1 FRKKILESQMMS
13 PKTTTETHLE
23 GLRRH
28 ESSVGFDKSLD
39 NPWRG
44 AEAFHFFMLAQ
55 RQLYEENLHD
65 ALNTSCR
72 LMEYD
77 DILDKKEVYSLIALT
92 AFYVGNYQMC
102 SKAFSKLES
111 LESIS
116 SQEREAYKNLA
127 ISIFVKHP
135 PKSGIKSPEHK
146 CPNCSGTIHEW

>member
-1 FRKKILESQMMS
+1 VEAIELYHKAQKYTESAKILSKMAQDSSKRPLRAKILYVLSALDMEKFRKKILESQMMS

-92 AFYVGNYQMC
+92 
-102 SKAFSKLES
+102 
-111 LESIS
+111 
-116 SQEREAYKNLA
+116 
-127 ISIFVKHP
+127 
-135 PKSGIKSPEHK
+135 
-146 CPNCSGTIHEW
+146 